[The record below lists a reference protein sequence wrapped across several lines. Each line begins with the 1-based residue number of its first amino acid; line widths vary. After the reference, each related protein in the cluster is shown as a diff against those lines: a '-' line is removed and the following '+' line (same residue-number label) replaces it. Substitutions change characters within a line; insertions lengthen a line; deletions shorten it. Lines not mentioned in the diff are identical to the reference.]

1 MSRTLTV
8 FQGAWA
14 SVRQAVRAGR
24 WTDAL
29 RLLRRYVHLSGL
41 SVQQRARA
49 EALTGQLYLFL
60 GEYDRARC
68 HLRRA
73 VMLWPTQSRWQY
85 HLGRAWAEDPL
96 GDYAR
101 AARWFYRAW
110 RRVPQQPL
118 YRSAF
123 AEALIGMGKV
133 RRGVRLLLQA
143 ARQAPGNWSVLECV
157 VRGMIHAGR
166 PALALRVVQSA
177 RFLCHTPAA
186 TQQLEE
192 WLRQLRYEQ
201 ARVISR
207 CCEAPSPFPPASPCV
222 PADPCSNPT
231 QPQVPRNLRPDTTGV
246 ANGRIDPGAG

>member
-101 AARWFYRAW
+101 AARWFHRAW

-201 ARVISR
+201 ARRHQPLLRGAITFSSR
-207 CCEAPSPFPPASPCV
+207 FP
-222 PADPCSNPT
+222 
-231 QPQVPRNLRPDTTGV
+231 LR
-246 ANGRIDPGAG
+246 AG